1 MSEILTLFNNPFFF
15 VSLKSGRPQRGSRE
29 QLYLEALEESGD
41 QFTFIVVVSLAVCG
55 TLLLLVIVV
64 LMVYMCH
71 KKDKQLKGG
80 SKLTTG
86 SASSSQQKAPSE
98 GILFLFIFCLYR
110 LFLMRSTS
118 LFSLIYF
125 IKHNLEDFYTFCTS
139 KFYSNIL
146 MLEVGKLKTVSHQI
160 LFRLKK

>member
-98 GILFLFIFCLYR
+98 GILFFFIFFLYW
-110 LFLMRSTS
+110 LF
-118 LFSLIYF
+118 
-125 IKHNLEDFYTFCTS
+125 
-139 KFYSNIL
+139 
-146 MLEVGKLKTVSHQI
+146 
-160 LFRLKK
+160 

>member
-1 MSEILTLFNNPFFF
+1 
-15 VSLKSGRPQRGSRE
+15 
-29 QLYLEALEESGD
+29 
-41 QFTFIVVVSLAVCG
+41 
-55 TLLLLVIVV
+55 
-64 LMVYMCH
+64 MVYMCH

-118 LFSLIYF
+118 HFFLIYF
-125 IKHNLEDFYTFCTS
+125 IEPKLEDFYTFFTS

-146 MLEVGKLKTVSHQI
+146 MLEVGKLKIVSHQI
-160 LFRLKK
+160 LFASFCVFVQFAQFLERICRRGMAGSEDKSSMWKQLFAVLPVYILQFCYGMSSGYPAITTPQVRG